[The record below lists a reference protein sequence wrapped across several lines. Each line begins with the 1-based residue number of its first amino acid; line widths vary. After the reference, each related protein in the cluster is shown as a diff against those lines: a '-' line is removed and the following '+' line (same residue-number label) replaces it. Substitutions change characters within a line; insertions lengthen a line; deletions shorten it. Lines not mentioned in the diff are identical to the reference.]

1 MARVLC
7 LIIVPVLA
15 YMAIFYVHLI
25 ILTKAG
31 SHDLDMS
38 VSFQASLEGNLLY
51 GDVPRGNFHS
61 SIQNDNLVTILG
73 EREREREKSLQS
85 KENQRQRMTF
95 RSKSNAFFSF
105 LGSMYPTK
113 DSLSW
118 IMIR

>member
-31 SHDLDMS
+31 SDDLDMS

-73 EREREREKSLQS
+73 EREREREREKSLQR
-85 KENQRQRMTF
+85 KEGVRF
-95 RSKSNAFFSF
+95 
-105 LGSMYPTK
+105 
-113 DSLSW
+113 
-118 IMIR
+118 